1 MKIIP
6 RNLIHHEL
14 IGLETEFLSSNDQP
28 QKVIKG
34 RILDE
39 TRNTFLI
46 ETKLKNRIRIS
57 KKTTFKFNIPNEPTI
72 QIEGEVLIGKPEDR
86 LKMREK
92 LW

>member
-6 RNLIHHEL
+6 RNLIHYEL
-14 IGLETEFLSSNDQP
+14 IGLETEFLSSNDQT
-28 QKVIKG
+28 KEAIRG

-46 ETKLKNRIRIS
+46 ETKSKNRIRIP
-57 KKTTFKFNIPNEPTI
+57 KKTTFKFNIPNETKI
-72 QIEGEVLIGKPEDR
+72 QVEGEMIIGTPEDR